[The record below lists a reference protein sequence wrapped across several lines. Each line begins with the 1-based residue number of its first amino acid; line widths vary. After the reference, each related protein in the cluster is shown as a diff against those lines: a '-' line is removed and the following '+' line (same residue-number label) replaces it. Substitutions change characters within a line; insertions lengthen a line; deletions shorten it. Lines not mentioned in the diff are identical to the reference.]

1 MAWSDPPEVRF
12 AEKLEKNLT
21 ELENLDI
28 VGLDEVIFEI
38 RNLGKEDFY
47 KRLINAIKLKKKIY
61 ASGAKYSREEGRQ
74 IKLLIL
80 AHDILSNSTLYIPSK
95 MDLIHFDHFYTTYVF
110 LERIY
115 YMCSGQK
122 LEREDLLN
130 INFSGLTEKIMFA
143 LDNFDKIKKT
153 PEINEQFF
161 LKLKE
166 LKWQDN
172 ESEEIY
178 KNLTD
183 SMFFVSETIFGSG
196 FFGGTPGGFTGTE
209 MFFTLFLAGCSAIN
223 CSRDEIN
230 QFDIVRAYKTYFKL
244 LKTDITIYKADPNL
258 ARESGF
264 ILPETKGA
272 GYLVCDK
279 CNSYYKLESG
289 ESDDDFEDTCECG
302 GHLIYKDSI

>member
-38 RNLGKEDFY
+38 RNLGKEGFY

-130 INFSGLTEKIMFA
+130 INFSGLTEKIMFD

-223 CSRDEIN
+223 RGRDEIN

-244 LKTDITIYKADPNL
+244 LKTDITIYKADSNL
-258 ARESGF
+258 AHDSGF
-264 ILPETKGA
+264 ILSETKGA

-289 ESDDDFEDTCECG
+289 EAADDFEDTCECG
-302 GHLIYKDSI
+302 GHLVYKDSI

>member
-1 MAWSDPPEVRF
+1 
-12 AEKLEKNLT
+12 
-21 ELENLDI
+21 
-28 VGLDEVIFEI
+28 
-38 RNLGKEDFY
+38 LGKEDFY

-74 IKLLIL
+74 IKLLML
-80 AHDILSNSTLYIPSK
+80 GHDILSNSTLYIPSK

-115 YMCSGQK
+115 YMCSGEK
-122 LEREDLLN
+122 LERDDLLN
-130 INFSGLTEKIMFA
+130 INFSGLTEKIMFD
-143 LDNFDKIKKT
+143 LDNFDKINKI
-153 PEINEQFF
+153 PEINEEFF

-196 FFGGTPGGFTGTE
+196 FFGGTPGGFAGTE

-223 CSRDEIN
+223 RRRDEIN

-244 LKTDITIYKADPNL
+244 LKTDITIYKADSNL
-258 ARESGF
+258 AHDSGF
-264 ILPETKGA
+264 ILSETKGA

-289 ESDDDFEDTCECG
+289 ESVDDFEDVCDCG
-302 GHLIYKDSI
+302 GHLVYKESI